1 MGSGVIEL
9 IEKKNERRKKMEEW
23 DRCLGVIERQVMIV
37 MGKKKE
43 SMWRVEWNR
52 WVNSYDGMNEK
63 VEMVMRER

>member
-9 IEKKNERRKKMEEW
+9 IEKKSERRGKMEEW
-23 DRCLGVIERQVMIV
+23 DRCLDVRERQVMIV
-37 MGKKKE
+37 VGKKKE
-43 SMWRVEWNR
+43 SMCRVEWKR